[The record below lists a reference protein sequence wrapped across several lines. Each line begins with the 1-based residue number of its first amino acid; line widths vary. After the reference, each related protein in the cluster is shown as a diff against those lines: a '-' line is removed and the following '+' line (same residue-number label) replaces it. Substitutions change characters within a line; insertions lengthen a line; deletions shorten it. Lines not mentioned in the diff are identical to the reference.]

1 MNSSW
6 AALRHPT
13 FRSLW
18 IVSAISST
26 CVAAQGNATTV
37 LMNAQGCPSYLIS
50 LISIAA
56 ALPFF
61 LFTIPAGFLADRVSR
76 KKLLC
81 AINLWLA
88 ASAFSLVIFSCLKV
102 LSPCLILFCVFLVG
116 TGFAFNAPV
125 STAIVAQLVP
135 ETERASVA
143 ALNGLQFSISGI
155 VGPAIAGLLIP
166 LIGVDLIFT
175 TNATCFLLVI
185 LALRRWKQPT
195 KRSEDRS
202 DQPKSS
208 FGAVVRCI
216 RSVPGLQAILIRNFE
231 FSFFIA
237 AIPALAPTIGLK
249 VLHFNSSELGLLFA
263 SKGAGSVIA
272 ALFILSWVRRVF
284 AGNVLT
290 LSNSVIALV
299 YLVMPCFLE
308 PPVFFLAAAFAG
320 AGWTVSASELWVA
333 GQQAIPDWARG
344 RLTAAIITISQGATV
359 SGGLIWSAL
368 VASGGAT
375 NALLIAG
382 VLFSIT
388 TLLTTGYGLVKRFA
402 GPFAEIRAVL
412 PAEVSRR
419 ETLRAEIISKP
430 MKPVIG

>member
-37 LMNAQGCPSYLIS
+37 LMNAQGCPPFLIS

-61 LFTIPAGFLADRVSR
+61 LFTIPAGFLADRVNR

-88 ASAFSLVIFSCLKV
+88 ASALGLAIFSWLTV

-116 TGFAFNAPV
+116 TGFAFSAPV
-125 STAIVAQLVP
+125 STAMVAQLVP
-135 ETERASVA
+135 QTELASVA
-143 ALNGLQFSISGI
+143 TLNGLQFNISGI
-155 VGPAIAGLLIP
+155 LGPALAGLLMP
-166 LIGVDLIFT
+166 LIGVNLIFT
-175 TNATCFLLVI
+175 TNAACFLLVI
-185 LALRRWKQPT
+185 LALRRWKQPK

-202 DQPKSS
+202 EQFRSS
-208 FGAVVRCI
+208 FGAVTRCVR
-216 RSVPGLQAILIRNFE
+216 STPGLQAILVRNFE
-231 FSFFIA
+231 FSFFIG

-272 ALFILSWVRRVF
+272 ALFILSWARKVF

-299 YLVMPCFLE
+299 YLVMPCIHE
-308 PPVFFLAAAFAG
+308 PPVFFLVAAFAG

-333 GQQAIPDWARG
+333 GQQAIPDRARG
-344 RLTAAIITISQGATV
+344 RLTAAIISISQGATV
-359 SGGLIWSAL
+359 LGGLIWSAL
-368 VASGGAT
+368 VAIGGAT
-375 NALLIAG
+375 NALLVAG
-382 VLFSIT
+382 ILFSIT
-388 TLLTTGYGLVKRFA
+388 TLLTPGYRLAKRFPGAFA
-402 GPFAEIRAVL
+402 GIRAVL
-412 PAEVSRR
+412 LAKNFSGYKTEVNPS
-419 ETLRAEIISKP
+419 
-430 MKPVIG
+430 